1 MTETNQALIDAEKE
15 IALAVEKIN
24 EGVNSIEEFKSASE
38 ELNDIAAR
46 NEVVLTSLLEVA
58 QHLERGAKH
67 LNGKGIAEFNA
78 TIVNSLTTTQD
89 SIIEVISTNNE
100 DITDKLSQKLNV
112 LQTRVTA
119 LGLLNLAL
127 LAYVA
132 FGAI

>member
-58 QHLERGAKH
+58 QHLERGAKQ

-78 TIVNSLTTTQD
+78 TIVNSLTTTPD